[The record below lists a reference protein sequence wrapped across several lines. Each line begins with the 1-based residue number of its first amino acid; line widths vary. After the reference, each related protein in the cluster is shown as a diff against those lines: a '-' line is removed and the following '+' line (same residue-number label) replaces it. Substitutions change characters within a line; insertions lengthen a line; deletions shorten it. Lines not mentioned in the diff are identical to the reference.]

1 MSLQASFV
9 SAANLLDEQAPG
21 LETGLSNVFQ
31 LNAANV
37 PATDIPGARLGLV
50 NLQTSESVGKFGNAD
65 FSSRLMNGLNLANL
79 EQSGPAPVQ
88 APGLSH

>member
-1 MSLQASFV
+1 MGLQTSFG
-9 SAANLLDEQAPG
+9 SAANLLNEQAPG

-37 PATDIPGARLGLV
+37 PATDLPGARLGLV
-50 NLQTSESVGKFGNAD
+50 NLQASESVGKFGNAD
-65 FSSRLMNGLNLANL
+65 FSSRLMGGLNLANL
-79 EQSGPAPVQ
+79 EQAAPAPVQ

>member
-1 MSLQASFV
+1 MSLQANFGA
-9 SAANLLDEQAPG
+9 AANLLNEQAPG

-50 NLQTSESVGKFGNAD
+50 NLQASESIGRFGNAN
-65 FSSRLMNGLNLANL
+65 FSASLMDGLNLADL
-79 EQSGPAPVQ
+79 EQGAPAPVQ